1 MLLIA
6 RLEQEGEETPA
17 EEAAPFETESTP
29 QEVTRTEEQEVAQT
43 EEVVPETAQDP
54 ALSLESFSEKMQE
67 TVAREAQ
74 EFFTTRFAIDAP
86 GAKSVYVTGSFND
99 WSLDDGCRLKEMD
112 GQWEVYIPL
121 KTGFYKYQF
130 IVDGVW
136 KEDPNNS
143 RRERNS
149 FGDINS
155 LIEVNPEP
163 ALEEK

>member
-1 MLLIA
+1 
-6 RLEQEGEETPA
+6 
-17 EEAAPFETESTP
+17 
-29 QEVTRTEEQEVAQT
+29 
-43 EEVVPETAQDP
+43 
-54 ALSLESFSEKMQE
+54 
-67 TVAREAQ
+67 
-74 EFFTTRFAIDAP
+74 
-86 GAKSVYVTGSFND
+86 VTGSFND
-99 WSLDDGCRLKEMD
+99 WSLDDGCRLKETE

-121 KTGFYKYQF
+121 KAGFYKYQF

-155 LIEVNPEP
+155 LIEVNAEP